1 MTEIDAPG
9 LKGRDGVRYIGVDL
23 AWKMRPTPT
32 ERRSA
37 VAALDETARLIYY
50 KECTTDAEIV
60 DSVDKLASV
69 GCVIGIDAPLIVPDG
84 TKGRR
89 ECEGM
94 LMEMEIHIYPTD
106 PKRFEEWYGGCRG
119 VVLVELLKQGD
130 RGYQMVDHLP
140 ATTNKAVVETYPTG
154 AWKRLF
160 GEVPKFKGVPSILKR
175 DALFMLKEML
185 KSRLPPGYPAVKLE
199 ELDLA
204 RKDMESLTP
213 LGLDIYGDA
222 LDAVMSAYTVLLWAR
237 DPSKC
242 EVVGDLERGFVLLPR
257 APGARA
263 R

>member
-1 MTEIDAPG
+1 MENDASG
-9 LKGRDGVRYIGVDL
+9 SIRGIEVRYIGVDL
-23 AWKMRPTPT
+23 AWKMKPAPT

-37 VAALDETARLIYY
+37 VAALDDTARLIYH
-50 KECTTDAEIV
+50 KECTTDGEIV

-69 GCVIGIDAPLIVPDG
+69 GCVIGIDAPLVVPDG

-106 PKRFEEWYGGCRG
+106 PKRFEEGYGGCRG
-119 VVLVELLKQGD
+119 VILVELLKQGD

-160 GEVPKFKGVPSILKR
+160 GEVPKFKGVPAYVKR
-175 DALFMLKEML
+175 DSLFMLKEML

-199 ELDLA
+199 ELDLT
-204 RKDMESLTP
+204 RKKLESMTP

-222 LDAVMSAYTVLLWAR
+222 LDAVMYAYTVLLWAK

-242 EVVGDLERGFVLLPR
+242 EVVGDLKSGFVLLPR